1 MCRRR
6 IRTQSEW
13 KVEISGCLGNFFPR
27 STADR
32 SFISSAALLVKVT
45 ARMRSGAM
53 RWRISSAM
61 RKVTTR
67 VLPVPA
73 PARTSSGPESVLT
86 ASFCGGLRSMAWIV
100 RQDCFGERGSGC
112 TARSVG
118 LFRPGWMVAA
128 GFGSVKGG
136 AKPVLTPLAWR
147 RYTYKSI
154 MEPTRTPVKLLPY
167 GKVFPGDGPGAILW
181 ITSERL

>member
-6 IRTQSEW
+6 MRTQSEW
-13 KVEISGCLGNFFPR
+13 KVEISGCLGSFFPR
-27 STADR
+27 IAAER

-45 ARMRSGAM
+45 ARMRSGEM

-86 ASFCGGLRSMAWIV
+86 ASFCGGLRSMAWMV
-100 RQDCFGERGSGC
+100 RQELAGE
-112 TARSVG
+112 
-118 LFRPGWMVAA
+118 
-128 GFGSVKGG
+128 KGG
-136 AKPVLTPLAWR
+136 NGMDFVLR
-147 RYTYKSI
+147 RET
-154 MEPTRTPVKLLPY
+154 E
-167 GKVFPGDGPGAILW
+167 
-181 ITSERL
+181 